1 MIGWIVLALTAYVN
15 PRSTRK
21 SKASEAALYH
31 DICSQSRHTNTPLR
45 LNLIF
50 HFSHFLTPLL
60 TVATEY
66 IVDPLLLSYCV
77 LVYNRT
83 RSVLCCVLYNAVC
96 CAAVAAVLRYGTQ
109 KYGYSVAMQC

>member
-1 MIGWIVLALTAYVN
+1 MIGWIVLAMTAYVN
-15 PRSTRK
+15 PPSTRK
-21 SKASEAALYH
+21 TKASEAAQYH

-50 HFSHFLTPLL
+50 HFSHFLTLTPLL
-60 TVATEY
+60 TVATGTEY

-83 RSVLCCVLYNAVC
+83 RSVLCCVLYKCCVLCC
-96 CAAVAAVLRYGTQ
+96 CATLRYT
-109 KYGYSVAMQC
+109 KVRV